1 MIERKIKMKFA
12 VARKEF
18 ADALKFVLKAVA
30 VKTQTPI
37 LAGVYF
43 TAENSTLELQATDYS
58 LGIISKVAANVEESG
73 ETVIIGKKLFEMVLK
88 LTGDTLTITADDTN
102 AEIKSA
108 GTKYNLLV
116 LNPAD
121 FPKIKQ
127 EESAKEILLLQR
139 NFKKLLKKTTYA
151 AADDKET
158 SRMIFTGVLFK
169 FEGEN
174 LTLAATNTHRLAV
187 VTEKISEIENNF
199 EYLIPAKTLQEIS
212 AMLDDVGEVRI
223 SFSDKT
229 ANFIFDNFF
238 VTTRII
244 SGNFPDFSNLLNSER
259 NISAT
264 VSPQEFLQALERVS
278 IIAKETEYNI
288 ANLDFADN
296 KIKIS
301 SSSADVG
308 KAEENIPAE
317 IEGGELQI
325 SFNYKYLTD
334 VLKVIDAEKIKIGMS
349 GALAPLDFQENNFR
363 YIVTPVRRN

>member
-1 MIERKIKMKFA
+1 MKLT

-18 ADALKFVLKAVA
+18 ADALKNVLKAVA

-43 TAENSTLELQATDYS
+43 KAESSTLELQATDHS
-58 LGIISKVAANVEESG
+58 LGIVSKVAANVEESG
-73 ETVIIGKKLFEMVLK
+73 ETAIVGKKLFEIVLK
-88 LTGDTLTITADDTN
+88 LSGDTLTITSDDTK

-108 GTKYNLLV
+108 GTKYNLVV

-127 EESAKEILLLQR
+127 EESTKEILLRQR
-139 NFKKLLKKTTYA
+139 NFKNLLKKTTFA

-158 SRMIFTGVLFK
+158 SRPIFTGVLFK
-169 FEGEN
+169 VEGEN

-187 VTEKISEIENNF
+187 VTEKISEVEGNL

-212 AMLDDVGEVRI
+212 TMLDEVGEIKI
-223 SFSDKT
+223 SFSDKN
-229 ANFIFDNFF
+229 AFFAFNNFL
-238 VTTRII
+238 VTTRLI
-244 SGNFPDFSNLLNSER
+244 SGNFPDFSKLLNEKRS
-259 NISAT
+259 ISVT
-264 VSPQEFLQALERVS
+264 VSPQDFLQALERVA
-278 IIAKETEYNI
+278 IIAKETKYNT
-288 ANLDFADN
+288 ADLDFADN
-296 KIKIS
+296 EIKIS
-301 SSSADVG
+301 STSADVG
-308 KAEENIPAE
+308 KAEENVPAE
-317 IEGGELQI
+317 IEGGEFTRSVFILQI
-325 SFNYKYLTD
+325 SFNCKYLTD

>member
-1 MIERKIKMKFA
+1 MKFT

-43 TAENSTLELQATDYS
+43 KAENSTLELQATDHS
-58 LGIISKVAANVEESG
+58 LGIITKVPANVEESG
-73 ETVIIGKKLFEMVLK
+73 ETVIFGKKLFEMVLK
-88 LTGDTLTITADDTN
+88 LSGDTLTITADDTN

-127 EESAKEILLLQR
+127 EESAKEILLRQR
-139 NFKKLLKKTTYA
+139 NFKNLLKKTTFA
-151 AADDKET
+151 AADDKEI

-169 FEGEN
+169 FEN
-174 LTLAATNTHRLAV
+174 LMLAATNTHRLAV
-187 VTEKISEIENNF
+187 VTEKISEVENNF

-212 AMLDDVGEVRI
+212 AMLDEVGEVRI

-238 VTTRII
+238 VTTRLI
-244 SGNFPDFSNLLNSER
+244 SGDFPDFSNLLNSER
-259 NISAT
+259 NISVT

-278 IIAKETEYNI
+278 IIAKETEYNTV
-288 ANLDFADN
+288 NLNFADN
-296 KIKIS
+296 EIKIS

-308 KAEENIPAE
+308 KAEEYISAE

-349 GALAPLDFQENNFR
+349 GTLAPIDFQEINFR